1 MKKSRSGTR
10 GPCRARTEFSTSRG
24 RPVTQGTCKRDSR
37 TMPICLTPCTT
48 RGALPPCNQC
58 SDKGR
63 SVPQSGGRTGLPPP
77 PPPAPYRLPALTR
90 PPAAWRSA
98 ARSAQRGPI
107 PPPSEGAGRS
117 GAELAAARAPGGRG
131 GEGGAPP
138 RGGRQRGA
146 ALVVRLTRV
155 AQAG

>member
-63 SVPQSGGRTGLPPP
+63 SVPQSGGRADG
-77 PPPAPYRLPALTR
+77 PPASPPR
-90 PPAAWRSA
+90 PRTGSPHSPGRPRRGGARRGAPSA
-98 ARSAQRGPI
+98 A
-107 PPPSEGAGRS
+107 PSRRRVRARS